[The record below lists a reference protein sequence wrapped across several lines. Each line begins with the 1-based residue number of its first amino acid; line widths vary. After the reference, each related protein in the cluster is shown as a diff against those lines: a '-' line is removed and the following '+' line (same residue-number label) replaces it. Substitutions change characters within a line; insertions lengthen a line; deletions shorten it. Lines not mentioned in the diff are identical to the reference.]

1 MPNSMIRALILILLG
16 LNVFYFIW
24 VLTVGKRGY
33 VPPPRLEKGV
43 PGLTLLPLR
52 NNDAYQSGNSKR
64 QSSCYTFG
72 PFNSEK
78 TAKIIARKINDFGLA
93 TEIHRQKTMQ
103 TLNFLVYLQAF
114 PSREAAEK
122 VTQDISKHEIKEFKI
137 IERGP
142 YENAI
147 ALGSFLS
154 LDKARRHAEYVRFL
168 GYDARYTTQKK
179 QKELFW
185 IDYDEPFGSNAPV
198 MRWTREID
206 ASTSA
211 QKIPNACNFLN
222 EKEVDA
228 TDE

>member
-1 MPNSMIRALILILLG
+1 MG

-24 VLTVGKRGY
+24 VLTVGTAGY
-33 VPPPRLEKGV
+33 TPPSKLEKGV
-43 PGLTLLPLR
+43 TGLTLLPIR
-52 NNDAYQSGNSKR
+52 NTDAYQSSNSIR

-78 TAKIIARKINDFGLA
+78 TAKLIARKINDFGLA
-93 TEIHRQKTMQ
+93 TEMHKQKTMQ

-114 PSREAAEK
+114 PSRQEAEK
-122 VTQDISKHEIKEFKI
+122 VIIEISKHEIREYKI
-137 IERGP
+137 IESGP
-142 YENAI
+142 YRNAI
-147 ALGSFLS
+147 ALGSFEN

-179 QKELFW
+179 QKELSW

-206 ASTSA
+206 SKTSA
-211 QKIPNACNFLN
+211 QKIPKACDF
-222 EKEVDA
+222 
-228 TDE
+228 